1 METYDDTPEPQS
13 IYPVAIGL
21 PAATEER
28 NRLTVAFRFF
38 LALPHWILVGGPV
51 AAMTSVMWNHDNGAS
66 WGWGS
71 SGGLI
76 GIVAWIGAIFAWFA
90 ILITG
95 RHAHGLWQLGAFYLR
110 WRYRAIAYLMLLR
123 DEYPPFGE
131 GDYPVEVVLPEPEG
145 ERDRLTV
152 AFRFLLGIPHFI
164 LLGLL
169 GVAWAFTTAI
179 AWIVILVTGRY
190 PESLYGFALGVLAW
204 ELRVEAYMLL
214 LRDEYPP
221 FSLRA

>member
-1 METYDDTPEPQS
+1 MESNEARESADTYPAT
-13 IYPVAIGL
+13 VHVV
-21 PAATEER
+21 AATDDR

-51 AAMTSVMWNHDNGAS
+51 ASMASAAMEEGHG

-76 GIVAWIGAIFAWFA
+76 GAVAWACAVFAWFA
-90 ILITG
+90 IVFTG
-95 RHAHGLWQLGAFYLR
+95 KHPDGLWKMGAYYLR
-110 WRYRAIAYLMLLR
+110 WRYRALAYLTLLR

-131 GDYPVEVVLPEPEG
+131 GEYPVEVTLPEPAS
-145 ERDRLTV
+145 ERDRVTV
-152 AFRFLLGIPHFI
+152 LFRVVLAIPHLI

-169 GVAWAFTTAI
+169 GIAWGFTTAI
-179 AWIVILVTGRY
+179 AWIVILFTGRY
-190 PESLYGFALGVLAW
+190 PDSLYGFALGVLAW
-204 ELRVEAYMLL
+204 QLRVETYLLL

-221 FSLRA
+221 FSLRT